1 MKKFFSTV
9 KSNLTSAAW
18 WKAALKR
25 AGRTAAQIAIPYF
38 LSAQVFADVP
48 YLALLSATS
57 LGFGVSVITSVVAEL
72 PEVAGV
78 GEPWWYSA
86 LSRFGKTF
94 GQALLAG
101 IGTAAFIQDVDWPTI
116 LQLST
121 FAAITSVL
129 MSLVGTLPEASTPQ
143 AVAVGTTTTFNVT
156 TNQPQEVAVPAVV
169 AVAPEQ
175 VEQTDHGS
183 LVN

>member
-9 KSNLTSAAW
+9 ASNLTSGEW

-38 LSAQVFADVP
+38 VSAQVFSEVP
-48 YLALLSATS
+48 YLALLSATV
-57 LGFGVSVITSVVAEL
+57 LGFGVSLLTSVVAEL

-94 GQALLAG
+94 GQAILAG
-101 IGTAAFIQDVDWPTI
+101 IGAAVFVQDVDWATI

-121 FAAITSVL
+121 FAAITSGL
-129 MSLVGTLPEASTPQ
+129 MSLVGTLPEASNPQ
-143 AVAVGTTTTFNVT
+143 ALAAATVDVVDPEKGETI
-156 TNQPQEVAVPAVV
+156 EVAVPVV
-169 AVAPEQ
+169 TP
-175 VEQTDHGS
+175 VETVEGS
-183 LVN
+183 N